1 MKTDGVNVETS
12 QITTAGS
19 LLKLVTVALI
29 AAIRVVQLVIGRDGS
44 TGQKLTD
51 VIADPVEV
59 PALQAIHTTLEGRTQ
74 KLKNP
79 HDPTSLAWYA
89 WIAAR
94 LVRLHL
100 QGLQAAGT
108 QDHGARPE
116 KTRCHDR
123 RLLAGKSFRTY
134 RTLVAR
140 SSGRD
145 LRRSSTHADRAPCH
159 TGSPRSCRTASGSA
173 PRCGRHRSR
182 SARP

>member
-12 QITTAGS
+12 QITTPGS

-29 AAIRVVQLVIGRDGS
+29 AAVRVMQLVIGRDGS

-51 VIADPVEV
+51 GIADPVEV

-94 LVRLHL
+94 LGGWSGCTSKGYTSKGYKPPGPKIMAR
-100 QGLQAAGT
+100 GLTKLNAMVEGY
-108 QDHGARPE
+108 
-116 KTRCHDR
+116 
-123 RLLAGKSFRTY
+123 LLANRFAFTK
-134 RTLVAR
+134 L
-140 SSGRD
+140 
-145 LRRSSTHADRAPCH
+145 P
-159 TGSPRSCRTASGSA
+159 
-173 PRCGRHRSR
+173 
-182 SARP
+182 